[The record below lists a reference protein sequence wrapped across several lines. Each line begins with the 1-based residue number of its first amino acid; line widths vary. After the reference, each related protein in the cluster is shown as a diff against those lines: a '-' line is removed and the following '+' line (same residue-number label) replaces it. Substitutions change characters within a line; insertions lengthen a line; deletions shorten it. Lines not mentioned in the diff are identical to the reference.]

1 MGSIERKKGVW
12 DDFRWLK
19 ADIVCL
25 ICHLQHLCS
34 YSRERQSQRGGG
46 GHGLCVCGCV
56 MPPLPQLRGIINPE
70 LLFSSLRAAI
80 CLDGRPLHGS
90 HLMDPDSGL
99 YQDGHGGLGDV
110 Y

>member
-1 MGSIERKKGVW
+1 MTSGGLKRILCALSVICSTSALILERGKV
-12 DDFRWLK
+12 
-19 ADIVCL
+19 
-25 ICHLQHLCS
+25 
-34 YSRERQSQRGGG
+34 REGGG